1 MLAQNSKI
9 SPAIKAWIEQDMK
22 TQRKIGEQACFA
34 YVENPSVL
42 NGTCAGLPKAFD
54 CIKACDQVPRHIVD
68 KVVNRFEEASQSLDG
83 LYSATFWFTYNHT
96 KPVDPLVVKPES
108 ADLLAQE
115 KPGLMLKT
123 RTMLRF
129 RHATPS
135 FKETIKEWLEWNDL
149 TENLDI
155 MVFKFV
161 DARGVKVPHELAK
174 KYNVSF
180 FIQHCD
186 YLMCPGTIL
195 EFVGCTKIKTKTNK
209 TLRAFKWIASSPKTS
224 DTKTTKVKQASKQAS
239 ISQDYKLLEVLNYYF
254 EHSWEIDEGL
264 ANKAL
269 RKCTP
274 KEAKTY
280 TAQKLQSLAKT
291 YQEVEALRLLA
302 KPVFATVFRGTRTM
316 FPFVTPTRTREWT
329 LEEMQK
335 TKYYKLNHLLST
347 STSKELAESF
357 TGLNVEKISVKAD
370 RVKATYLHVME
381 LEGVVAL
388 DIARLLDEI
397 LARKDGTTGPFGLMA
412 IEHEI
417 LVMPGRDVMFEL
429 VKVEKTDKPT
439 MFIKNH
445 KVVKVGDIIPRDS
458 LKISK
463 LVKKKTLTELAE
475 LALPKKRKAQQM
487 LNKTKELLKQAD
499 TYELSTKQEPLKF
512 LNPKRTIVKDGNVV
526 LYWKVRPI
534 WARPTEPSLLRSL
547 YDKDATF
554 PGWACLKELNLD
566 YRATRVFYD
575 EKDKLVDI
583 KRLALEREPCNIA
596 MSKCFDQAK
605 LQMQFGYS
613 ESYYTRY
620 AKAHPIKL
628 PPNIAIY
635 TKTLVNM
642 EQVAKLVTKHAS
654 PTSLSTTSIASWF
667 KAKKTK
673 QEKALFKRIH
683 LISLV
688 GLAFDHPSQPDMV
701 FYGEAPSLANL
712 VKAYTRIWQKAFECA
727 KYWNLPTIVAT
738 QVGNGAFK
746 PGLYDYKEFKS
757 NVHDVVLSNMKKA
770 YSGVGVVEPRNVF
783 DMIYNMDQAKLDDL
797 LFVNSWDP
805 HSMLGN
811 GNRIDDSLDG
821 KFGRCSAIA
830 VLGWPG
836 TNLHVRYVS
845 L

>member
-34 YVENPSVL
+34 YVKSPSVL

-54 CIKACDQVPRHIVD
+54 CIKACDQMPRHIVD

-83 LYSATFWFTYNHT
+83 LYSATPWFSYDQAQ
-96 KPVDPLVVKPES
+96 PVDPLVVKPKS

-123 RTMLRF
+123 RTMLQF
-129 RHATPS
+129 IHATTS
-135 FKETIKEWLEWNDL
+135 FKDTIKDWLDF
-149 TENLDI
+149 TDI

-174 KYNVSF
+174 KYNVSML
-180 FIQHCD
+180 IDHYD
-186 YLMCPGTIL
+186 YMMCPGTIL
-195 EFVGCTKIKTKTNK
+195 RFVGCTKIKTKTNK

-224 DTKTTKVKQASKQAS
+224 DTKTTKVKQAS
-239 ISQDYKLLEVLNYYF
+239 ISQDYKVLEVLNYYF
-254 EHSWEIDEGL
+254 EHSWEIDDGL

-280 TAQKLQSLAKT
+280 TTPKLQSLAKT
-291 YQEVEALRLLA
+291 YQEVEALRVLA
-302 KPVFATVFRGTRTM
+302 RPVFATVFRGTRIM
-316 FPFVTPTRTREWT
+316 FPFVTPTRNREWT

-335 TKYYKLNHLLST
+335 TKFYKLNHLLST
-347 STSKELAESF
+347 STSKDQAKLVTF
-357 TGLNVEKISVKAD
+357 TGLNVEKTSLEAE

-381 LEGVVAL
+381 LEGVVAI

-397 LARKDGTTGPFGLMA
+397 LARKDETTGPFGLMA
-412 IEHEI
+412 REHEI
-417 LVMPGRDVMFEL
+417 LIMPGRDVMFEL
-429 VKVEKTDKPT
+429 VKVEKSDKPT

-458 LKISK
+458 LKFSK

-499 TYELSTKQEPLKF
+499 TYEMTNPEPLKF

-534 WARPTEPSLLRSL
+534 WAWPTEPSLLRSL

-575 EKDKLVDI
+575 GKDKLVDI

-596 MSKCFDQAK
+596 MSKYFDQAK

-620 AKAHPIKL
+620 AKAHPTKL

-642 EQVAKLVTKHAS
+642 EQVAKLVTKHSS

-667 KAKKTK
+667 KAKKTT
-673 QEKALFKRIH
+673 QERVLFKRIH

-701 FYGEAPSLANL
+701 FYGEAPSLAKL
-712 VKAYTRIWQKAFECA
+712 VKAYTCIWQKAFECA

-746 PGLYDYKEFKS
+746 PGFIGYQEFKS
-757 NVHDVVLSNMKKA
+757 KVHDVVLSNMKKA
-770 YSGVGVVEPRNVF
+770 YLVDVVEPRNVF
-783 DMIYNMDQAKLDDL
+783 DMIYNLDQAKLDDL

-845 L
+845 F